1 MQNPEIKCKKKQ
13 KYFSHNSFFIFFVG
27 SNPNCLNQILVI
39 NVWTTDQ
46 QNTKTNK
53 KLLSSDE
60 AAANRLRLS
69 GNPSS
74 FNVGQGKYTQNSQ
87 LALNKLTHKFNNQL
101 MLSDQPGS
109 SSVSDISAFLHHRPL
124 TQSNSIASQ
133 SDSHNNYVEIDTL
146 ETLLYKN
153 QQQSDTDNFPQ
164 YSNTPY
170 NPQAEYSDS
179 QHDQLAAA
187 LSSPIYEN
195 QAIVRR
201 SESPIYSNTHNSQS
215 ISSLYSSQSQNLYSN
230 LPSGLSNNNSAAQA
244 AYANLPPSLHHGLVP
259 AASEWHLLNIIKLL

>member
-1 MQNPEIKCKKKQ
+1 M
-13 KYFSHNSFFIFFVG
+13 
-27 SNPNCLNQILVI
+27 I

-60 AAANRLRLS
+60 AAANRLRLN

-74 FNVGQGKYTQNSQ
+74 AALYNSNIGQGKYTQNSQ
-87 LALNKLTHKFNNQL
+87 LALNKLANKFSNQL
-101 MLSDQPGS
+101 TISDQPGS

-124 TQSNSIASQ
+124 TQSNSTASQ

-146 ETLLYKN
+146 ETLLYKS

-170 NPQAEYSDS
+170 NPQAEYGDS

-195 QAIVRR
+195 QIRR

-215 ISSLYSSQSQNLYSN
+215 ISSQSQNLYSN
-230 LPSGLSNNNSAAQA
+230 LPSGLSGSSA
-244 AYANLPPSLHHGLVP
+244 AYANLPSSLHHGLVP
-259 AASEWHLLNIIKLL
+259 AASECNFIN